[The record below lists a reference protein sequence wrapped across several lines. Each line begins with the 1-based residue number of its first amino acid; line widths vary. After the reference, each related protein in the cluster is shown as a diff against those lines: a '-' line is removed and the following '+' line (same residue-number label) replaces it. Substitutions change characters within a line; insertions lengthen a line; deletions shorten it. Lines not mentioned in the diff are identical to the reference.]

1 MENDPLDRRSSS
13 RRQRRAD
20 REAVEAAEAAEND
33 ESGSAA
39 AAEQQQAVPSLP
51 EATALAAAIPRGPS
65 DDIERR
71 IAESIAKR
79 TKSNAAAAIM
89 EEYHDTQDHDN
100 DVENEILGN
109 YEYLDHTADIQI
121 HSWGDSF
128 NQALE
133 GLAQA
138 MFGYQTRK
146 LSLIEINQEESAAL
160 GSNVRV
166 EAHDRESLVYNFL
179 QEWLCRFHESGFVP
193 REVTVQSVDLEN
205 YTVVSS
211 GRGERMK
218 TDKHLQGTEVSVF
231 CKIIIAKS
239 PPRKLSSSCLFYLLL
254 YNPVVKVKAIT
265 YSNLQ
270 VIQDENNRNR
280 IDIWVILDI

>member
-20 REAVEAAEAAEND
+20 REAVEAAENG
-33 ESGSAA
+33 ESDGAA

-51 EATALAAAIPRGPS
+51 EATASAAAIPRGPS

-71 IAESIAKR
+71 ISESIAKR

-128 NQALE
+128 AQALE

-211 GRGERMK
+211 GRGEKMK
-218 TDKHLQGTEVSVF
+218 TDKHLQGTEVSIFARLSSPNRRQESSVRLAYSIF
-231 CKIIIAKS
+231 CFIILWRRS
-239 PPRKLSSSCLFYLLL
+239 KLSPILIYRSYKTRTTEIGLIYGLF
-254 YNPVVKVKAIT
+254 
-265 YSNLQ
+265 
-270 VIQDENNRNR
+270 
-280 IDIWVILDI
+280 